1 MQTRYFPRLILTILM
16 IFIISIV
23 LGQAQEENLLTNPG
37 FEDGFVGSDVASGWE
52 SWVSGDANAPGFQE
66 SPDYLQASN
75 ASDNGLIPQIRSGSD
90 AQAMFSFFA
99 THDAGIYQQVSGVT
113 KGSELR
119 FSIYGHVFSNNLADV
134 DQSANPGGVTIRVG
148 IDPTGGTD
156 PFSDDIVYTEPFIT
170 YDTYIQYNV
179 IATADND
186 TVTVFVRST
195 ITEPVQ
201 NTIVSLDD
209 AVLNVTPESSVPD
222 ETEEPTEEVVVT
234 EEPTEE
240 VIQEATPTREVAVE
254 TEEPTEEATDVVV
267 TEEPTEEVVETEEP
281 DDTPIS
287 DQFPLQIT
295 HTVVRGDTVG
305 ALATRF
311 GSSIEA
317 IIEVNG
323 LNDSAL
329 IFREQELIIPVTELP
344 EDQATEEVVA
354 TEEATEIAVTETP
367 VVDATQYTVAPG
379 DTLSSI
385 ARQFNTTVG
394 ALVQL
399 NGITNQNRILVG
411 QVLTLPGTGGSTE
424 PEATSPPPAATAV
437 PIEAPVT
444 TDSGITSYVVLP
456 GDNLYRIALRNGVSL
471 TDLAEA
477 NNITN
482 FNLIFIGQV
491 LTIP

>member
-1 MQTRYFPRLILTILM
+1 MQTKHFPRLIFSILM
-16 IFIISIV
+16 VFIISIV
-23 LGQAQEENLLTNPG
+23 IGQAQEENLLTNPG
-37 FEDGFVGSDVASGWE
+37 FEDGFSGSGVASDWE
-52 SWVSGDANAPGFQE
+52 SWVSSDADAPGFQE
-66 SPDYLQASN
+66 APDYIRASD
-75 ASDNGLIPQIRSGSD
+75 ASDNGLIPQVRSGD
-90 AQAMFSFFA
+90 EAQAMFSFFA
-99 THDAGIYQQVSGVT
+99 THDAGIYQQVDVT

-134 DQSANPGGVTIRVG
+134 DESANPGGVTIRVG

-179 IATADND
+179 IATADSD

-201 NTIVSLDD
+201 NTIVFLDD

-222 ETEEPTEEVVVT
+222 ETEEPTDEPT
-234 EEPTEE
+234 EEPTDE
-240 VIQEATPTREVAVE
+240 VVQEATPTREVVVE
-254 TEEPTEEATDVVV
+254 TEEPTDEP
-267 TEEPTEEVVETEEP
+267 TEEPTDEATPEPTEEP
-281 DDTPIS
+281 EDDTPIS
-287 DQFPLQIT
+287 DEFPLQFI
-295 HTVVRGDTVG
+295 HTVVSGDTVG

-317 IIEVNG
+317 IIEING

-329 IFREQELIIPVTELP
+329 IFREQELIIPVTTLP
-344 EDQATEEVVA
+344 TPEAPTAIPVATDVVDNATEVV
-354 TEEATEIAVTETP
+354 ETETP
-367 VVDATQYTVAPG
+367 VTDGTQYTVVRG

-399 NGITNQNRILVG
+399 NGITNQNRILAG

-437 PIEAPVT
+437 PTATPDT
-444 TDSGITSYVVLP
+444 GITSYVVLP

-482 FNLIFIGQV
+482 FNLIFVGQV